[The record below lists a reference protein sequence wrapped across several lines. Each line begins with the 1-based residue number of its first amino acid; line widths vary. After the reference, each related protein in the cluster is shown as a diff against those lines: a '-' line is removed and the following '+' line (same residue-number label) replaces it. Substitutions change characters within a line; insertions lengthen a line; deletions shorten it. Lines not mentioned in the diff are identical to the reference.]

1 MLENVLS
8 GYRVIDL
15 TQNVAGP
22 FCTQILGDMGAEVI
36 KIERP
41 GAGDDTR
48 AWPPL
53 FPSGDSAT
61 YAALNRNKKSV
72 CIDLDQQAGQALVR
86 QLLGT
91 ADVFVHSLKP
101 GSAETRGLGEQTLR
115 AAQPGLIYCAISAF
129 GQVGPLRSLPGY
141 DPVMQAFTGIMSVT
155 GNEGDDPVRV
165 GPSVIDLG
173 TGMWAAMGTLAAF
186 LQRSRTGQ
194 GACVTASLLETAM
207 SWMSLLTA
215 MYLASGQL
223 PKKMGSAMTS
233 MAPYELFKSA
243 DGMVFIAAGN
253 DRLFANACAA
263 LECPELATDPR
274 FATNAQRTTN
284 RKALHEAIEQRTQLL
299 PTQEIVAR
307 LRRHGAPCSEMHNIA
322 QMIEHEQVQAMQM
335 LKDLPLPKVPEH
347 RAMALPLALDHQ
359 RSQQWAPPPALGA
372 HTLEVL
378 QGLGCSDAQIAALR
392 AQGVI
397 A

>member
-1 MLENVLS
+1 
-8 GYRVIDL
+8 
-15 TQNVAGP
+15 
-22 FCTQILGDMGAEVI
+22 
-36 KIERP
+36 
-41 GAGDDTR
+41 
-48 AWPPL
+48 
-53 FPSGDSAT
+53 
-61 YAALNRNKKSV
+61 
-72 CIDLDQQAGQALVR
+72 VR

-284 RKALHEAIEQRTQLL
+284 RKALHDALEQRTQLL

-322 QMIEHEQVQAMQM
+322 QMIQHEQVQAMQM

>member
-101 GSAETRGLGEQTLR
+101 GSAEARGLGEQTLR

-173 TGMWAAMGTLAAF
+173 TGMWAAMGSLAAF
-186 LQRSRTGQ
+186 CSAAAPARAPASPR
-194 GACVTASLLETAM
+194 ACSKPRCPGCRCSPRCFSPRVRC
-207 SWMSLLTA
+207 
-215 MYLASGQL
+215 
-223 PKKMGSAMTS
+223 PK
-233 MAPYELFKSA
+233 
-243 DGMVFIAAGN
+243 
-253 DRLFANACAA
+253 RW
-263 LECPELATDPR
+263 
-274 FATNAQRTTN
+274 
-284 RKALHEAIEQRTQLL
+284 
-299 PTQEIVAR
+299 AR
-307 LRRHGAPCSEMHNIA
+307 P
-322 QMIEHEQVQAMQM
+322 
-335 LKDLPLPKVPEH
+335 
-347 RAMALPLALDHQ
+347 
-359 RSQQWAPPPALGA
+359 
-372 HTLEVL
+372 
-378 QGLGCSDAQIAALR
+378 
-392 AQGVI
+392 
-397 A
+397 